1 MIRIPLASFSAIA
14 VGWLIGFTIVDLVQQ
29 DKRALAQCQ
38 QRQGATVAECRLV
51 VYGR

>member
-1 MIRIPLASFSAIA
+1 MIRIPVAQFSAIA
-14 VGWLIGFTIVDLVQQ
+14 IGCLVGFTIVALAQQ
-29 DKRALAQCQ
+29 DKRALAQCE